1 MDVTDNLRCYWM
13 EETNPC
19 SAENTQK
26 VAIRIQT
33 KWAHKRMKTMGS
45 PNLSIDEE
53 DTESK
58 QEPIKPK
65 FRERDIVKQFGR
77 TLRSLA
83 ETPIEYFE
91 AQLYDL
97 TKLHQVQLLGR
108 PVGLEAIDRIHHI
121 VKLKE
126 VEMNL
131 TPDRQV
137 ALNRNLERVIDDY
150 PAALEEYKL
159 VVELVNVLSGLVVK
173 WDILLPD
180 NYQYRIRGR
189 TMVIRI
195 LDLGEISKTVFSID
209 TLWLATMIHVRP
221 FSRMLEEGVRQYAR
235 VLVDEL
241 AKILNEMLALNPID
255 LKRPNNV
262 AGYLAARVPSL
273 RLLKHMQPDY
283 VVERVRYQ
291 KLSLPTGLFQR
302 CSKEKSSVS
311 VERLKKRL
319 IDFEMLYRAFEIEVV
334 RSLLLSSYSE
344 ESSSP

>member
-1 MDVTDNLRCYWM
+1 M
-13 EETNPC
+13 EETNLC
-19 SAENTQK
+19 SAEKTRK
-26 VAIRIQT
+26 VDIRIQT

-45 PNLSIDEE
+45 PDLSIDDS
-53 DTESK
+53 DTESRRT
-58 QEPIKPK
+58 PIKPK
-65 FRERDIVKQFGR
+65 FKERDIVKQFGR

-108 PVGLEAIDRIHHI
+108 PVGLDAIDRIHHI

-126 VEMNL
+126 AEIDL
-131 TPDRQV
+131 TPERQI
-137 ALNRNLERVIDDY
+137 ALNRNLERVINDY

-159 VVELVNVLSGLVVK
+159 VVELVNVLSGLVIK

-195 LDLGEISKTVFSID
+195 LDLEEISKSVFSID

-241 AKILNEMLALNPID
+241 FKILNQMLDLNPID

-273 RLLKHMQPDY
+273 RLQKHMQPDY
-283 VVERVRYQ
+283 VVEQVRYQ
-291 KLSLPTGLFQR
+291 KLSLPTGFFRR
-302 CSKEKSSVS
+302 CAKEKSSAG
-311 VERLKKRL
+311 VERLKRRL
-319 IDFEMLYRAFEIEVV
+319 VDFEMLYRAFEIEVV
-334 RSLLLSSYSE
+334 RSLLLSLYVE
-344 ESSSP
+344 EGSP